1 MREDGGIESEVL
13 ANKRA
18 VDVMVVNPARVIR
31 IELTKHIKGKL
42 TVRKEKPS
50 SKILEC
56 ILEFLYFRPPKHV
69 PESNP
74 RMHNFP
80 KHAPILIRAG
90 ARSRVAPLF
99 RLCFNFG
106 G

>member
-13 ANKRA
+13 ANQRA
-18 VDVMVVNPARVIR
+18 VDVMVVNPAMVIR

-56 ILEFLYFRPPKHV
+56 IL
-69 PESNP
+69 
-74 RMHNFP
+74 
-80 KHAPILIRAG
+80 
-90 ARSRVAPLF
+90 
-99 RLCFNFG
+99 
-106 G
+106 